1 MEAQNKSLETLLNG
15 RSILDLTGTEAS
27 LASELLTELVKSK
40 PLASFTAT
48 EYKALI
54 EELTKYL
61 VINLFNGNEPDNWA
75 EKTLDWIENHPAK
88 SWDWKL
94 ASIID
99 LHLNGI
105 EVWDS
110 LTAEERQTIAEEI
123 VRYLKKQK
131 ENK

>member
-1 MEAQNKSLETLLNG
+1 MAQ
-15 RSILDLTGTEAS
+15 LT
-27 LASELLTELVKSK
+27 VKQI
-40 PLASFTAT
+40 
-48 EYKALI
+48 KALA
-54 EELTKYL
+54 EELTEYL
-61 VINLFNGNEPDNWA
+61 VINLFNGDEPDNWA